1 MIYPELEFIK
11 QNTFLDFW
19 NHQASK
25 YEDNVF
31 LRYADKI
38 NDGSETFRTLTYR
51 QVNTITTNIACELH
65 ETVKDCESI
74 GFIEDHSVSYMIY
87 FLAIIKLRSIFIAL
101 SPRNSNEADANILQK
116 TNSKLLV
123 ASVKYSKKA
132 QTTADMVENCRVYI
146 FPALDIAAEAKKMI
160 NPNADYLLKSTLEN
174 DSSTVII
181 ILHSS
186 GSTGLPKP
194 IYLTNYYI
202 LNQSQFFHY
211 LTKDFNP
218 DKQFD
223 SSDVIFSH
231 FPLFHIFGL
240 IYNICAIVLGCSAVF
255 EKNLLLSTEELLFA
269 LKFNKCTLMAL
280 PPLILEQLSIYSNN
294 NNDYSVLQQPKQI
307 VYSGAPLRKD
317 ITKSFRENKV
327 NICATYG
334 STETGAM
341 LMSDIT
347 YKSPNW
353 EAFRLI
359 SVAKDYCVFEPYGED
374 SQTKHLVI
382 KSTYPRLA
390 AGICSEDTQSYNTN
404 DIFFEDPKYPGCY
417 NYVSRIDDI
426 LVMKNGEKTNPLL
439 IEADLRTCAIIK
451 QCVVFGEDRTF
462 VGTLIELSPEKCQ
475 NYSSDEIMEIV
486 YSAVDA
492 ANKKAPSHSIIFK
505 PMVRILPLG
514 SHLPTTDKNSII
526 RKRANIQFKDTIDHM
541 YTDYL
546 DKQTVSNTSLSID
559 SSSWSQQQIKTYLV
573 ETSANV
579 LNLKSN
585 ELENTDQDLFDYG
598 LDSILSIELRNKI
611 SHAFDNLPQ
620 DFLYQCPTINL
631 MLEFLTSKATNDIS
645 HSAKE
650 HIRTNKILEDYL
662 LRADA
667 SFSVATYDSAIMKD
681 QVVLLTGAT
690 GFLGSFLLA
699 KLIREPSVKKIYC
712 LVRSQGSK
720 ALDRIVT
727 SFEKWSLDTELL
739 QSPKVAALPVNLK
752 DKMLGFSK
760 TDYDVMKSEV
770 TVIQHCAWV
779 LDFNQYIDFY
789 EKECIQGL
797 FNLLEFSYRKRNPI
811 HFHFVSS
818 VSASAGWMQVIP
830 ESPLPKSSKVTMPM
844 GYARSKYIA
853 EHLLN
858 YLAEEKHLPCYIER
872 LGQIYGDT
880 VNGAWS
886 TAEQYPMMFIGGG
899 SVMGKMPSMNTTI
912 DWISVD
918 HAANSMVDIM
928 IKTIENP
935 THSEQFIYHIV
946 NPNRITWGEVLNLMK
961 GCGMQFDVVTP
972 SEWVAELGKDDKN
985 PAYKL
990 KSFYTNCF
998 DEMITMPTWDT
1009 SKTVAL
1015 SPSLAK
1021 APAMNLDLFKK
1032 FFFYWK
1038 SVGFYK

>member
-25 YEDNVF
+25 YADNVF
-31 LRYADKI
+31 VRYADTL

-65 ETVKDCESI
+65 ETVKDS
-74 GFIEDHSVSYMIY
+74 
-87 FLAIIKLRSIFIAL
+87 L
-101 SPRNSNEADANILQK
+101 SPRNSNEADINILQK

-132 QTTADMVENCRVYI
+132 QTTADMVENCRVFI

-174 DSSTVII
+174 DSSTVIM

-194 IYLTNYYI
+194 IYLTNYHL
-202 LNQSQFFHY
+202 LNISQLLNVGLGDCNSDIH
-211 LTKDFNP
+211 FN
-218 DKQFD
+218 
-223 SSDVIFSH
+223 SSDVMFSH
-231 FPLFHIFGL
+231 MPLVHSFGYESILNIIVVGGSIIFTR
-240 IYNICAIVLGCSAVF
+240 S
-255 EKNLLLSTEELLFA
+255 LLLSTEEILFT
-269 LKFNKCTLMAL
+269 LKYNKCTFMSLS
-280 PPLILEQLSIYSNN
+280 PLILEQLLIYTTETK
-294 NNDYSVLQQPKQI
+294 DYSVLQQLKLMF
-307 VYSGAPLRKD
+307 YGGAPLRKD
-317 ITKSFRENKV
+317 VMKSLRKN
-327 NICATYG
+327 NIRVCSVYG
-334 STETGAM
+334 ATETGALM
-341 LMSDIT
+341 MSDT
-347 YKSPNW
+347 KFKSPNW
-353 EAFRLI
+353 EAFRPI
-359 SVAKDYCVFEPYGED
+359 SIPKDHCIFEPYGED

-382 KSTYPRLA
+382 KNTYPSLA

-417 NYVSRIDDI
+417 NYVSRIDDV
-426 LVMKNGEKTNPLL
+426 LVMKNGEKTNPLI
-439 IEADLRTCAIIK
+439 IEADLRICPIIK

-475 NYSSDEIMEIV
+475 NYSPDEIMEIV

-579 LNLKSN
+579 LHLQSN
-585 ELENTDQDLFDYG
+585 ELENNDQDLFDYG

-631 MLEFLTSKATNDIS
+631 MLKSLTSKATNDIS

-699 KLIREPSVKKIYC
+699 KLIREPSVKKICC

-760 TDYDVMKSEV
+760 TDYDVMRSEV

-789 EKECIQGL
+789 ERECIQGL

-935 THSEQFIYHIV
+935 THSGQFIYHIV